1 LNPCTLR
8 PAARWSRWLVALV
21 ILSVPL
27 PARGQGADST
37 AAAPPQLRP
46 GLVSDAGPKSLPS
59 AQDIA
64 DIGFENV
71 STDTLGGLPRVGFEN
86 RRFRHTADAL
96 GEIQRE
102 IPGRF
107 IGVERRLGLTAASI
121 TVDRNAAHP
130 FRVRYPSDPDFV
142 PGPRGRQLDPTS
154 HSVDLL
160 FRPLLSYELGRIIK
174 PVQVRWQL
182 EPLVRY
188 NPWPGARANASV
200 VIPIY
205 TDFNFDPL
213 HPDVDNF
220 RPGMLSL
227 DQFAWIRKVALVSGS
242 AGLFGDNRYG
252 GSIGAARPILDGNV
266 VADAQVD
273 LTGFVAFE
281 DNGLTYSS
289 MSNWSSYLG
298 ATWYFPVMDIAIR
311 ARYAEF
317 LYGDRGVYGEFK
329 RSFGDFDYSLFLI
342 HSASRTFEG
351 VRVSL
356 PIPPMTRPTKWP
368 VRTLPV
374 ATFPISYRTDADPI
388 GISVA
393 GVASREEFLQ
403 QTAPPSLEANR
414 FRFDRRLGVEPPEK
428 PQRPLD
434 WVNNSGVSGFTN
446 TPWANTLTDRTVS
459 VDLTQMPKKWAYDHR
474 GIAVNNNYSLSIGL
488 LPRVEANIRFTRI
501 PGVVGFVLDPDNV
514 ITTDT
519 DHMAS
524 GRLALLTPKGW
535 RPGVAIGAEDL
546 NGTRRFHDSYVVAG
560 LEKQIKDVQTR
571 FSLGYAT
578 HVFRAPRYVLDRG
591 FGAVE
596 VSPWRVV
603 AAQAEYDSE
612 KWNVGI
618 GLALPYGLRF
628 RAAALNLE
636 TLSVGAGWTHG
647 L

>member
-1 LNPCTLR
+1 V
-8 PAARWSRWLVALV
+8 ARSSHAQ
-21 ILSVPL
+21 
-27 PARGQGADST
+27 ATDST
-37 AAAPPQLRP
+37 SSTAPAAPPPTAKVRGGERSEP
-46 GLVSDAGPKSLPS
+46 VSILAPS

-71 STDTLGGLPRVGFEN
+71 STDTLGGLPRIGYEN

-96 GEIQRE
+96 GEIQRKL
-102 IPGRF
+102 PGRF
-107 IGVERRLGLTAASI
+107 VGVERRLGLTAASI
-121 TVDRNAAHP
+121 TVDRTAAHP
-130 FRVRYPSDPDFV
+130 FRVRYPSDKDFV
-142 PGPRGRQLDPTS
+142 AGPHGEQLDRTS

-160 FRPLLSYELGRIIK
+160 LRPLFSYELGRIIK
-174 PVQVRWQL
+174 PIQVRFQV

-200 VIPIY
+200 VIPVY
-205 TDFNFDPL
+205 TDFNFDAL
-213 HPDVDNF
+213 HPDVEDF

-227 DQFAWIRKVALVSGS
+227 DQFAWIPKIALVSGS

-252 GSIGAARPILDGNV
+252 ASVGVARPLADGNV

-281 DNGLTYSS
+281 DNGLTYSDLS
-289 MSNWSSYLG
+289 SWSSYLG
-298 ATWYFPVMDIAIR
+298 GVWYVPVMDIAIR
-311 ARYAEF
+311 ARYGHF
-317 LYGDRGVYGEFK
+317 LYGDHGFYGEFK
-329 RSFGDFDYSLFLI
+329 RSFGDFDYSLFMI
-342 HSASRTFEG
+342 RSADRTLEG

-374 ATFPISYRTDADPI
+374 ATFPISYRTDATPL
-388 GISVA
+388 GISVG

-403 QTAPPSLEANR
+403 QLAPASLEANR
-414 FRFDRRLGVEPPEK
+414 FRYDRRLGVVPPVVAVK
-428 PQRPLD
+428 PLD
-434 WVNNSGVSGFTN
+434 WVNNSGVTGFIN

-459 VDLTQMPKKWAYDHR
+459 VDYTHMPKKWAYDHR
-474 GIAVNNNYSLSIGL
+474 GEAVNDNYSLAIGL
-488 LPRVEANIRFTRI
+488 LPRVEANIRFTRV
-501 PGVVGFVLDPDNV
+501 PGVVGFIPDPDNL

-519 DHMAS
+519 DHMAG

-535 RPGVAIGAEDL
+535 RPGVAIGAEDV
-546 NGTRRFHDSYVVAG
+546 NGTRRFHDSYIVAG
-560 LEKQIKDVQTR
+560 VEQEIKDVQTR

-578 HVFRAPRYVLDRG
+578 RVFRAPRYVLDRG